1 MLGPLELPLFPSCY
15 DCLSWSDDGEL
26 AIAAGEYIQI
36 LTPKNP
42 AERSEHDASQSPIN
56 NWHSARFRVNVFTN
70 NEWPTIYPQNRDNFS
85 LGAEQ
90 SLSNVV
96 ALAWSPPG
104 LAKYR
109 RCVLAVLTSNLLLSL
124 YEPVGLQGKWTR
136 VAILNDALRAHFEPS
151 VKEDGMVL
159 RKSNIRSFAW
169 SSPLKIPA
177 EKHTATSYSVLP
189 AESRWGFHLL
199 SVANDDNDVVVLR
212 MHRLPTELGTPYE
225 ASVLSVNSFDNTD
238 GNYPKLQS
246 SSILA
251 EVLRSKAKILSMSWG
266 PWFHAPAGDLK
277 DSANGVLAV
286 THGTSL
292 KVIHLDVHV
301 LSQTRETSSE
311 PQKRIEATSQD
322 ITPMFYEGLGG
333 YHFTGPLAWLQTDD
347 SHTVCLAAGT
357 LAGLLLMKAS
367 KEPHEGINPNSGRVR
382 LQQLLFYE
390 GPENERET
398 EPPRHIE
405 PISAMLVAMDTESQ
419 APVLYLATAGGF
431 TAAVPFRDSDD
442 EYPIYAVPWKD
453 QLDDVRER
461 YDFDRD
467 LGGLAVARAWGMASC
482 KGMIAAGITVHPG
495 DMIEYRT
502 AAEERL
508 TIIISATDG
517 SQPDEFDSR
526 TVSDRSPEY
535 LRQQREAALGYILH
549 FEDNNDNRQPLS
561 LSILYATAC
570 CTIIES
576 KNEALLSQA
585 HKVLV
590 RLATITGVDLNDELS
605 KCSTSKATIAPK
617 SMEMLD
623 GPGGQMF
630 ERCEICSAGIAWYS
644 PEEAQC
650 AAGHIFVRCSLTSL
664 AIQDPGSSKVCS
676 SCGKEYLNED
686 SVEPSESDM
695 SYTCRT
701 LFDAF
706 DTCVY
711 CNGKYRV

>member
-1 MLGPLELPLFPSCY
+1 MSGPLELPLFPSCY
-15 DCLSWSDDGEL
+15 DCLSWSEDGEL
-26 AIAAGEYIQI
+26 AIAAGDHVQI
-36 LTPKNP
+36 LTPKNA
-42 AERSEHDASQSPIN
+42 AERLGHDTSQSPIN
-56 NWHSARFRVNVFTN
+56 NWHSVRFRVNVFTN

-124 YEPVGLQGKWTR
+124 YEPVGSQGKWTR
-136 VAILNDALRAHFEPS
+136 VGILNGALKTHFNS
-151 VKEDGMVL
+151 TVQEDGMLL
-159 RKSNIRSFAW
+159 RKSSIRAFAW
-169 SSPLKIPA
+169 SPPLKLTA
-177 EKHTATSYSVLP
+177 ERHITPYSVLP

-212 MHRLPTELGTPYE
+212 IHRPPTGLGPPYE
-225 ASVLSVNSFDNTD
+225 AGVLSVNSFQDTD
-238 GNYPKLQS
+238 EHYPKLQP
-246 SSILA
+246 SSIFS
-251 EVLRSKAKILSMSWG
+251 EILRSKIKILSMSWG
-266 PWFHAPAGDLK
+266 PWFHAK
-277 DSANGVLAV
+277 ESASGFLAV
-286 THGTSL
+286 THGTAL
-292 KVIHLDVHV
+292 KVVHLDVKV
-301 LSQTRETSSE
+301 LSPTPNTGSQ
-311 PQKRIEATSQD
+311 PQSQIKAISKD
-322 ITPMFYEGLGG
+322 ITPKFYEGLNK
-333 YHFTGPLAWLQTDD
+333 YHFTGPLEWMNTDD

-357 LAGLLLMKAS
+357 LAGLILIKAS
-367 KEPHEGINPNSGRVR
+367 KEPHKGINPSSGQVR
-382 LQQLLFYE
+382 LQELLFYE
-390 GPENERET
+390 SPENDSET
-398 EPPRHIE
+398 EPPRHSE
-405 PISAMLVAMDTESQ
+405 PISAMIVAMDTDSQ

-431 TAAVPFRDSDD
+431 TAAVPFRDGDD
-442 EYPIYAVPWKD
+442 EYPIFAVPWKD

-508 TIIISATDG
+508 TIIMSTTDG
-517 SQPDEFDSR
+517 SQSDGLESR
-526 TVSDRSPEY
+526 SVSDNSPEY

-549 FEDNNDNRQPLS
+549 FEDNNENRQPLS

-570 CTIIES
+570 CTIIDS

-605 KCSTSKATIAPK
+605 KCTASRTTIAPK
-617 SMEMLD
+617 PVKMLD

-644 PEEAQC
+644 TEEAQC
-650 AAGHIFVRCSLTSL
+650 AAGHVFVRCSLTSL

-676 SCGKEYLNED
+676 SCGKEYLDED
-686 SVEPSESDM
+686 SIEPSESDV
-695 SYTCRT
+695 SHTCRT

-711 CNGKYRV
+711 CNGKYRA